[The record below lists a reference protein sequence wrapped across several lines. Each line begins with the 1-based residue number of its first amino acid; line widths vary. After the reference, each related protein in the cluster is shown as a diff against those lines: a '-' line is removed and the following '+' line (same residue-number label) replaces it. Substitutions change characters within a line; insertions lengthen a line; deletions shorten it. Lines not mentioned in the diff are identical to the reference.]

1 MSTNNNN
8 LFTDFETLGQSEA
21 YSAEDFLSSEPL
33 SEHSD
38 AITPQ
43 FQGLIPEP
51 TDALFDKM
59 WESCDS
65 LDNTVNA
72 SVATSQRGRTKF
84 QPLSPDAFMS
94 PISVLEGRGSAP
106 AFDDVYPERLRP
118 IQKSSVQPVQ
128 KAVPDEIAYF
138 ERLWETGEFPNHES
152 NRTQNVLVSEELGAQ
167 SEVLDRSQQ
176 STRRAQ
182 PSVQPSSTSVEIPQ
196 LLETQTVVS
205 RKNIAE
211 SGVVNEELTNCQPSA
226 QMQSSTRNSQPT
238 PAVQP
243 AAQNTQPAPAPQSAA
258 QNSLPAPATQPAA
271 QNSKSCSGWTL
282 SLISCL
288 TALFIGLFIF
298 GWNMLPAYLV
308 QSQIQ
313 QATGLSLRI
322 KNVSQDY
329 RAGVTTV
336 ESVQAFDSAQ
346 RPFFETGRAVFS
358 SLPYFVGDNQQM
370 KWATVED
377 IRFAPTPNVVNTMNV
392 SLSDNE
398 FNKTLKSVSKELDD
412 SQIDLLVKNS
422 VSTISS
428 PYEQSIRQAQQE
440 VKDITKQIQVLQERL
455 LSSGEEASDADKAQA
470 ASYEQRMQMAL
481 RAMSIEESQFNQR
494 NAALLGALHSK
505 SKNCCAEAII
515 PALEDGEVTQYLF
528 AQDYTEFIGKLLY
541 EIRQFCRWL
550 PADLEKALGPVDKLD
565 PASLSFRRIITQEQL
580 SVGQLRLT
588 GQTQFMNQTV
598 PFSAVISNYSTLP
611 NGKPLTL
618 DVAFGENQS
627 ARLHLEAYR
636 SEQRTEIKVEF
647 ASSNVNPGE
656 QFGMEDGLRVKLQP
670 DEKTPFVQ
678 TRSIQFIVADGKI
691 QGEYA
696 MAQTAPSISIELKG
710 VSSEDNA
717 AKLEELVESLEKITL
732 NGTISGPFSK
742 PDLRVSSNLE
752 SWGRTVLTIAANEYD
767 MRMDK
772 YRAVIEQKSVEAV
785 ESEQERIAK
794 IAQDVKVS
802 ANGNALLLN
811 QLSSGVV
818 DSQIVVGQTPS
829 DALQEKNSEEP
840 MLEVKEEDLDAQQ
853 VADSSD
859 ELSLPSLDELK
870 TDENAQTEIPF
881 PELPVPEA
889 ETVQPSAQVA
899 AGDVVLDDL
908 PPKDESEAALP
919 IETDSNLTETAPLLV
934 APGENSV
941 QNEQVEEDS
950 DILLPNVEELAPI
963 VPEENVETT
972 ADSTSQPVYALPSL
986 EELAPKSGSQMT
998 APTELPMISDSAVEI
1013 NSSDANYES
1022 PEMEFLDD
1030 KPMEEALPEDDAVQI
1045 GDAIPLVAP
1054 NTTPHRTTPPAL
1066 PIVIED

>member
-1 MSTNNNN
+1 M
-8 LFTDFETLGQSEA
+8 
-21 YSAEDFLSSEPL
+21 
-33 SEHSD
+33 
-38 AITPQ
+38 
-43 FQGLIPEP
+43 
-51 TDALFDKM
+51 
-59 WESCDS
+59 
-65 LDNTVNA
+65 
-72 SVATSQRGRTKF
+72 
-84 QPLSPDAFMS
+84 
-94 PISVLEGRGSAP
+94 
-106 AFDDVYPERLRP
+106 
-118 IQKSSVQPVQ
+118 
-128 KAVPDEIAYF
+128 
-138 ERLWETGEFPNHES
+138 
-152 NRTQNVLVSEELGAQ
+152 
-167 SEVLDRSQQ
+167 
-176 STRRAQ
+176 
-182 PSVQPSSTSVEIPQ
+182 
-196 LLETQTVVS
+196 
-205 RKNIAE
+205 
-211 SGVVNEELTNCQPSA
+211 
-226 QMQSSTRNSQPT
+226 
-238 PAVQP
+238 
-243 AAQNTQPAPAPQSAA
+243 
-258 QNSLPAPATQPAA
+258 
-271 QNSKSCSGWTL
+271 
-282 SLISCL
+282 
-288 TALFIGLFIF
+288 
-298 GWNMLPAYLV
+298 
-308 QSQIQ
+308 
-313 QATGLSLRI
+313 
-322 KNVSQDY
+322 
-329 RAGVTTV
+329 
-336 ESVQAFDSAQ
+336 
-346 RPFFETGRAVFS
+346 
-358 SLPYFVGDNQQM
+358 
-370 KWATVED
+370 
-377 IRFAPTPNVVNTMNV
+377 
-392 SLSDNE
+392 
-398 FNKTLKSVSKELDD
+398 
-412 SQIDLLVKNS
+412 
-422 VSTISS
+422 
-428 PYEQSIRQAQQE
+428 
-440 VKDITKQIQVLQERL
+440 
-455 LSSGEEASDADKAQA
+455 
-470 ASYEQRMQMAL
+470 
-481 RAMSIEESQFNQR
+481 
-494 NAALLGALHSK
+494 
-505 SKNCCAEAII
+505 
-515 PALEDGEVTQYLF
+515 
-528 AQDYTEFIGKLLY
+528 
-541 EIRQFCRWL
+541 
-550 PADLEKALGPVDKLD
+550 
-565 PASLSFRRIITQEQL
+565 
-580 SVGQLRLT
+580 
-588 GQTQFMNQTV
+588 
-598 PFSAVISNYSTLP
+598 
-611 NGKPLTL
+611 
-618 DVAFGENQS
+618 
-627 ARLHLEAYR
+627 
-636 SEQRTEIKVEF
+636 EF
-647 ASSNVNPGE
+647 ASSNVTPGE

>member
-8 LFTDFETLGQSEA
+8 LFTDFETLGQSGA

-65 LDNTVNA
+65 LDNNVSSSAT
-72 SVATSQRGRTKF
+72 TSQSGRTKF

-118 IQKSSVQPVQ
+118 IQTPSQPVQKAVQ

-138 ERLWETGEFPNHES
+138 ERLWETGDFPDHET
-152 NRTQNVLVSEELGAQ
+152 NRTQNVLASEELGAS
-167 SEVLDRSQQ
+167 SEVLDRSQL
-176 STRRAQ
+176 STHSAQ
-182 PSVQPSSTSVEIPQ
+182 PSVQPSSNSVEIPQ
-196 LLETQTVVS
+196 LLEMQAVVS
-205 RKNIAE
+205 RKN
-211 SGVVNEELTNCQPSA
+211 SA
-226 QMQSSTRNSQPT
+226 QSVAGTEKPINSQPLPAPQPAVRNSQPT
-238 PAVQP
+238 KKTQPAVQTP
-243 AAQNTQPAPAPQSAA
+243 QPTPAP
-258 QNSLPAPATQPAA
+258 QPAA
-271 QNSKSCSGWTL
+271 QNSKSSSGWTL
-282 SLISCL
+282 SLVSCL

-346 RPFFETGRAVFS
+346 RPFFESGRAVFS
-358 SLPYFVGDNQQM
+358 SVPYFVGDNQQM

-377 IRFAPTPNVVNTMNV
+377 IRFAPTPNVVNSLNV
-392 SLSDNE
+392 SLSDNV
-398 FNKTLKSVSKELDD
+398 FNKSLKSVSKEMDD

-505 SKNCCAEAII
+505 NKECRAEAII
-515 PALEDGEVTQYLF
+515 PALENGEVTQYLF
-528 AQDYTEFIGKLLY
+528 AQDYTEFTGKLLY

-550 PADLEKALGPVDKLD
+550 PADLEKVLGPVDKLD
-565 PASLSFRRIITQEQL
+565 PTSLSFRRIITQEQL

-636 SEQRTEIKVEF
+636 NEQRTEIKVEF

-656 QFGMEDGLRVKLQP
+656 LFGMEDGLHVKLEP

-696 MAQTAPSISIELKG
+696 MAQTAPSISIGLKG
-710 VSSEDNA
+710 VSSDDNA
-717 AKLEELVESLEKITL
+717 AKLKELVESLEKITL
-732 NGTISGPFSK
+732 NGTISGTFSK

-772 YRAVIEQKSVEAV
+772 YRAVIEQKTVETV

-794 IAQDVKVS
+794 IAQNVKVS

-818 DSQIVVGQTPS
+818 DSQIVVAKTPT
-829 DALQEKNSEEP
+829 DAVQENNSEEP
-840 MLEVKEEDLDAQQ
+840 TLEVKEEDLDAQQ

-889 ETVQPSAQVA
+889 ETAQPSAQVA

-908 PPKDESEAALP
+908 PALEDSNTVEPLEMVGP
-919 IETDSNLTETAPLLV
+919 IETDSNVTETAPLLV

-950 DILLPNVEELAPI
+950 DVLLPNVEELAPI

-972 ADSTSQPVYALPSL
+972 ADSQSQPVYALPSL

-998 APTELPMISDSAVEI
+998 APTELPMTSDSAVEI

-1030 KPMEEALPEDDAVQI
+1030 KPMEEALPEDDAVQM

-1054 NTTPHRTTPPAL
+1054 NTSPHRSTPPAL